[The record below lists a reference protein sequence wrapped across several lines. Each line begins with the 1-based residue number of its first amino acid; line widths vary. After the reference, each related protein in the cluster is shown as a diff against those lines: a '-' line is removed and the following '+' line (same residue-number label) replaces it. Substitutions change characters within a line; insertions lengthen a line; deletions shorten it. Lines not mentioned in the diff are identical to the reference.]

1 MECNVCIDFA
11 QHCWYNQI
19 VKFSTGLLK
28 SCGTERKTHLKNM
41 KEHTYLIEFDYTIQ
55 EAVGIHARPAG
66 LLVKEV
72 KKYKSTVTVIKGDKS
87 SNALKLMALMGMGVK
102 CGDTVTVTV
111 EGEDEDTAAPALEAF
126 FKEHL

>member
-1 MECNVCIDFA
+1 
-11 QHCWYNQI
+11 
-19 VKFSTGLLK
+19 
-28 SCGTERKTHLKNM
+28 M
-41 KEHTYLIEFDYTIQ
+41 KQFDYTIQ

-111 EGEDEDTAAPALEAF
+111 EGEDEDFVRRAVRRLADAASEDLR
-126 FKEHL
+126 

>member
-1 MECNVCIDFA
+1 
-11 QHCWYNQI
+11 
-19 VKFSTGLLK
+19 
-28 SCGTERKTHLKNM
+28 M
-41 KEHTYLIEFDYTIQ
+41 KQFDYTIQ

-102 CGDTVTVTV
+102 CGDTVTVTFCLRHLPQQ
-111 EGEDEDTAAPALEAF
+111 GPYPALGAGSRILFSAAF
-126 FKEHL
+126 GCIK

>member
-1 MECNVCIDFA
+1 
-11 QHCWYNQI
+11 
-19 VKFSTGLLK
+19 
-28 SCGTERKTHLKNM
+28 M
-41 KEHTYLIEFDYTIQ
+41 KQFNYTIQ

-72 KKYKSTVTVIKGDKS
+72 KKYKSTVTVILGDKS
-87 SNALKLMALMGMGVK
+87 SNALKLMALRGMGVK

-111 EGEDEDTAAPALEAF
+111 EGEDEDVAAPALEQF

>member
-1 MECNVCIDFA
+1 
-11 QHCWYNQI
+11 
-19 VKFSTGLLK
+19 
-28 SCGTERKTHLKNM
+28 M
-41 KEHTYLIEFDYTIQ
+41 KQFDYTIQ

-111 EGEDEDTAAPALEAF
+111 EGEDEDTAAPALVIESFCLRHLPQQGPYPALGQAAAF
-126 FKEHL
+126 CFLLHLVV

>member
-1 MECNVCIDFA
+1 
-11 QHCWYNQI
+11 
-19 VKFSTGLLK
+19 
-28 SCGTERKTHLKNM
+28 M
-41 KEHTYLIEFDYTIQ
+41 KQFDYTIQ

-66 LLVKEV
+66 LLG